1 VTIRL
6 TVQRFKRSTP
16 RSGLSLRAGSL
27 SCVVVKESGGDSNI
41 EPLNVELLNCPSNL
55 QMFNSFERS

>member
-1 VTIRL
+1 VTIHSIK
-6 TVQRFKRSTP
+6 RFKLSKP

-27 SCVVVKESGGDSNI
+27 SCVERRGGDSNI

-55 QMFNSFERS
+55 QMFSSLERS